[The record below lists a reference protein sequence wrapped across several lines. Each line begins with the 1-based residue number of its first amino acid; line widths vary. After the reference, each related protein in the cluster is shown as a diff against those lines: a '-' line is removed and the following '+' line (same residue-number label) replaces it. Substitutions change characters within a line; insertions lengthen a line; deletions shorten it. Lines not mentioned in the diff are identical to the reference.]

1 MWRGETRTSDETHVA
16 TIAHFFILSHVQMYV
31 GAGLSEVAFCGRSG
45 GVEKGARESE
55 RCAHTFRP

>member
-1 MWRGETRTSDETHVA
+1 MAGETRTSDETHVA

-45 GVEKGARESE
+45 GMEKRGSRE
-55 RCAHTFRP
+55 